1 MEYISLK
8 NLYHINEV
16 ECNNLYNKRFES
28 ESSRKLGIK
37 LHDMECFYIMN
48 EEILNL
54 ITKILEINNWIE
66 NALNDKLLPSTSK
79 EYVILSSLVE
89 EIRSSNKIEGIYS
102 TRKEI
107 QEIVTDEDEPKNFKR
122 FYGMVKKYQRIMSYE
137 FQDVTTSSDIRNLY
151 DEILLEDVIK
161 EDEKDAPDGVIFR
174 SHEVGICSGTKT
186 IHKGVNDEKKIL
198 EMMDRAL
205 QILNND
211 NINFLIK
218 IPIFHYL
225 FEYIHPFY
233 NGNGRMGRFLAS
245 GYLSKNLNIL
255 CAFQLSIACLHNR
268 KQYYDAFKL
277 TNDIRN
283 KSDLTVFII
292 NFLEIYLLGLQ
303 ELKRTIT
310 DTSIKYHG
318 LKQKLDHHIDNQ
330 YIVFANMLLEA
341 TIFRFETF
349 TMSDLKEITSHAVP
363 TIKTMIS
370 NINKEQEIIL
380 IDKKSRPYKYS
391 INVDL
396 VSEL

>member
-8 NLYHINEV
+8 NLYHMNEV
-16 ECNNLYNKRFES
+16 ECNNLYKKRFES

-37 LHDMECFYIMN
+37 LHDMECFYIVN

-54 ITKILEINNWIE
+54 ITKILDINNWVE
-66 NALNDKLLPSTSK
+66 NALNDKFLPSSA
-79 EYVILSSLVE
+79 EQYVILSSLVE

-107 QEIVTDEDEPKNFKR
+107 QEIVTDKEEPKHFKR
-122 FYGMVKKYQRIMSYE
+122 FYGMVNKYQRIMKHE

-151 DEILLEDVIK
+151 DEILLKDVIE
-161 EDEKDAPDGVIFR
+161 EDKNDAPDGVIFR
-174 SHEVGICSGTKT
+174 SQEVSISSGTKT
-186 IHKGVNDEKKIL
+186 IHQGVNDEKKII

-211 NINFLIK
+211 SINFLIR
-218 IPIFHYL
+218 IPVFYYL

-283 KSDLTVFII
+283 KGDLTVFII

-303 ELKRTIT
+303 ELKRTII
-310 DTSIKYHG
+310 DTSTQYRS
-318 LKQKLDHHIDNQ
+318 LKQKLDNHIDEQ
-330 YIVFANMLLEA
+330 YTAFANILLEV
-341 TIFRFETF
+341 TIFGFEKF
-349 TMSDLKEITSHAVP
+349 TMSDLKVITSHAVP
-363 TIKTMIS
+363 TIKNMIN
-370 NINKEQEIIL
+370 NINKDHEIIL
-380 IDKKSRPYKYS
+380 IDKKNRPFEYS